1 MNHKDNI
8 FFKYIKI
15 LTAYIKFIQGS
26 VGSHYLSINFS
37 ECVINYEIKQNI
49 CRLQLI
55 ITIIVKAMYWK
66 YLLHVLFIIIQ
77 QCLET

>member
-1 MNHKDNI
+1 MYHKDNI

-15 LTAYIKFIQGS
+15 LTAYIQFIQGF
-26 VGSHYLSINFS
+26 VDSHYFSISFS

-55 ITIIVKAMYWK
+55 IRIVVKAMYWK
-66 YLLHVLFIIIQ
+66 YLLCILLIII
-77 QCLET
+77 